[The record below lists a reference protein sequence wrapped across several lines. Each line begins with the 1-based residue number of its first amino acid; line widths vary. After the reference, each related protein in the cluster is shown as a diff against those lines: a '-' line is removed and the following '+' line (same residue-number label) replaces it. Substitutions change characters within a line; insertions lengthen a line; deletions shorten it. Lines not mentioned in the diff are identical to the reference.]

1 MILAPHAMHSGETR
15 VVLAMRWE
23 LVRRGIAGM
32 LHDLSDAGLGVN
44 ATVVGEAQD
53 ADELFRIVG
62 ESAPDIVIGRANLL
76 GLEAEEFMCRLREAR
91 GAALPV
97 IVLARL
103 MEPERVCQAW
113 AFGVS
118 GYLRSE
124 IDLQTLAAA
133 IHAVRSGN
141 LIMCA
146 EAELV
151 VRQQL
156 QHRPRSIS
164 SLSGLIEALT
174 VREHEVMELVAE
186 GLSNKEI
193 AFRMGIGRRTAEMH
207 VARLVDKFGMASRS
221 ELLVAL
227 LSR

>member
-1 MILAPHAMHSGETR
+1 MILAPQAERTSETR

-32 LHDLSDAGLGVN
+32 LHELHEAGLGVN
-44 ATVVGEAQD
+44 ARVVGEAQD
-53 ADELFRIVG
+53 AQEVFRLVG
-62 ESAPDIVIGRANLL
+62 ESKPDLVIGRANLL
-76 GLEAEEFMCRLREAR
+76 GMDAPEFTCRLNEAR
-91 GAALPV
+91 GARMPLV
-97 IVLARL
+97 ILAR
-103 MEPERVCQAW
+103 MMDPVRVCQAW
-113 AFGVS
+113 ACGVS
-118 GYLRSE
+118 GYLHSE

-146 EAELV
+146 EAEAA
-151 VRQQL
+151 VRERLQQ
-156 QHRPRSIS
+156 RPRAVPA
-164 SLSGLIEALT
+164 LAGMVEALT
-174 VREHEVMELVAE
+174 AREREVMDLVAA

-207 VARLVDKFGMASRS
+207 VAKLIDKFGMASRS